1 MYLPERF
8 RLETLVFPIA
18 FAHHAKGRSLHTTY
32 GIGATSC
39 GYRQGLCAV
48 DADEPVC
55 LTSCLGCMIEIVIL
69 LAVPE
74 VLKSLTDG
82 GVRKRTDPETVER
95 LPATEIRIE
104 VSENQLSLTSGIG
117 CYDNALTAVKQL
129 ADNFN
134 LGKHTCIWFVAV
146 LCLDLSGNKNE
157 RVGNHRQILC
167 MESLHAVG
175 FRHGWLH

>member
-8 RLETLVFPIA
+8 RLKTLVFPIA
-18 FAHHAKGRSLHTTY
+18 FAHHTKGRSLYTTY

-39 GYRQGLCAV
+39 GYRQSLRAV

-55 LTSCLGCMIEIVIL
+55 LASCLSCMIEIVIL
-69 LAVPE
+69 LAVSE
-74 VLKSLTDG
+74 VQKSLTDG
-82 GVRKRTDPETVER
+82 GVRKRTDPQTVER
-95 LPATEIRIE
+95 LLAAEVFIE
-104 VSENQLSLTSGIG
+104 VAENKFSLTSGIG
-117 CYDNALTAVKQL
+117 CYDDALTAVKQL
-129 ADNFN
+129 ADYLD

-167 MESLHAVG
+167 MKSLHAVG

>member
-1 MYLPERF
+1 MYLPEWF

-39 GYRQGLCAV
+39 GYRQGLRAV

-69 LAVPE
+69 LAISE
-74 VLKSLTDG
+74 VGKSLTDG
-82 GVRKRTDPETVER
+82 GICKRTDPETVER
-95 LPATEIRIE
+95 LLAAEVFIE
-104 VSENQLSLTSGIG
+104 VAENKLSLTSGIG
-117 CYDNALTAVKQL
+117 GDDDALAAVKQL